1 MTADRDRCRSLLNR
15 VNGSTLLGLAVARV
29 GGAVT
34 HPGPRRLILAEGYR
48 WSFPRAG
55 AFTVGD
61 VVISRHRFDDL
72 VRRHPNL
79 LAHEERHARQWAR
92 WGGLPF
98 LPAYLASVGWSMIR
112 TGDHW
117 SRNHFER
124 AADLADGGYREAPVR
139 RAFAP
144 LRGGVR

>member
-1 MTADRDRCRSLLNR
+1 MTDAHDRRRRLLNR
-15 VNGSTLLGLAVARV
+15 VNGSTLLGLALARV

-34 HPGPRRLILAEGYR
+34 RPGPRLLVLAEGYR

-61 VVISRHRFDDL
+61 VVISKHRFADL
-72 VRRHPNL
+72 ERRHPNV

-98 LPAYLASVGWSMIR
+98 LPAYLLAVGWSFVR

-124 AADLADGGYREAPVR
+124 AADLVDGGYREAPVR

-144 LRGGVR
+144 LRGGAR